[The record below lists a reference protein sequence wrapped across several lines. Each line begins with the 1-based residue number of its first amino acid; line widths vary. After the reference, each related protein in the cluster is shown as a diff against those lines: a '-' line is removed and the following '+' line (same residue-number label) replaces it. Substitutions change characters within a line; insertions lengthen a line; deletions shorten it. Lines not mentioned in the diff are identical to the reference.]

1 MEDENPKKRNIRPT
15 EKSNLP
21 VITLFVLVLLV
32 FAMLYVGYEYVSD
45 DSTNSEELTSSAA
58 ADTTEDKSVSES
70 SDAETESEETVAP
83 VKNTPK
89 ASDEKKKEKEEKK
102 TEKKEEPKKE
112 EKKTEDPQVAASR
125 VGGREITRTA
135 KGGETFSSIASRY
148 NLTTETLK
156 SLNPSITELKS
167 GDKLKIRVKA
177 VHTVGPGDILKV
189 VSGKYSVSKEAIM
202 KANGKTKDLASRG
215 EELVIPFP
223 TRR

>member
-1 MEDENPKKRNIRPT
+1 MNHHKAMEDENPKKRNIRPT

-32 FAMLYVGYEYVSD
+32 LAMLYVGYEYISD
-45 DSTNSEELTSSAA
+45 DATNSEELTSAA
-58 ADTTEDKSVSES
+58 ADTPEEKQVTSDLTEED
-70 SDAETESEETVAP
+70 ESEEAV
-83 VKNTPK
+83 VNVGEKPK
-89 ASDEKKKEKEEKK
+89 ASEKEKKEE
-102 TEKKEEPKKE
+102 TKKEEPKK
-112 EKKTEDPQVAASR
+112 TEDPKAVASKI
-125 VGGREITRTA
+125 GGREITRTV
-135 KGGETFSSIASRY
+135 KSGETFSSLASKY

-156 SLNPSITELKS
+156 ALNPSISELKS

-202 KANGKTKDLASRG
+202 KANGKSKDMASRG

-223 TRR
+223 TKR

>member
-32 FAMLYVGYEYVSD
+32 LAMLYVGYEYISD
-45 DSTNSEELTSSAA
+45 DATNSEELTSAA
-58 ADTTEDKSVSES
+58 ADTPEEKPVTSDLTEED
-70 SDAETESEETVAP
+70 ESEEAV
-83 VKNTPK
+83 VNVDEKPK
-89 ASDEKKKEKEEKK
+89 ASEKEKKEE
-102 TEKKEEPKKE
+102 TKKEEPKK
-112 EKKTEDPQVAASR
+112 TEDPKAVASKI
-125 VGGREITRTA
+125 GGREITRTV
-135 KGGETFSSIASRY
+135 KSGETFSSLASKY

-156 SLNPSITELKS
+156 ALNPSISELKS

-202 KANGKTKDLASRG
+202 KANGKSKDMASRG

-223 TRR
+223 TKR

>member
-32 FAMLYVGYEYVSD
+32 LAMLYVGYEYISD
-45 DSTNSEELTSSAA
+45 DATNSEELTSAA
-58 ADTTEDKSVSES
+58 ADT
-70 SDAETESEETVAP
+70 SEEKP
-83 VKNTPK
+83 V
-89 ASDEKKKEKEEKK
+89 ASDMTDDEEEEDAVVAVEEKPKVLEEKKKEE
-102 TEKKEEPKKE
+102 TKKEEPKKL
-112 EKKTEDPQVAASR
+112 EDPKVVAAKI
-125 VGGREITRTA
+125 GGREITRTV
-135 KGGETFSSIASRY
+135 KSGETFSSLASKY
-148 NLTTETLK
+148 NLATETLK
-156 SLNPSITELKS
+156 SLNPSISELKA

-189 VSGKYSVSKEAIM
+189 VSGKYDVSKEAIM
-202 KANGKTKDLASRG
+202 KANGKSKDVASRG

>member
-32 FAMLYVGYEYVSD
+32 LAMLYVGYEYISD
-45 DSTNSEELTSSAA
+45 DATNSEELTSAA
-58 ADTTEDKSVSES
+58 ADTTEEKPVT
-70 SDAETESEETVAP
+70 SDMTDDEEEEEAVVA
-83 VKNTPK
+83 VEERPK
-89 ASDEKKKEKEEKK
+89 ASEKKEEEKK
-102 TEKKEEPKKE
+102 EETKKEEPKKL
-112 EKKTEDPQVAASR
+112 EDPKVIASKI
-125 VGGREITRTA
+125 GGREITRTV
-135 KGGETFSSIASRY
+135 KSGETFSSLASKY

-156 SLNPSITELKS
+156 SLNPSISELKA

-189 VSGKYSVSKEAIM
+189 VSGKYDVSKEAIM
-202 KANGKTKDLASRG
+202 KANGKSKDMASRG

>member
-32 FAMLYVGYEYVSD
+32 LAMLYVGYEYISD
-45 DSTNSEELTSSAA
+45 DATNSEELTSAA
-58 ADTTEDKSVSES
+58 ADIPEDKPLTTDLTE
-70 SDAETESEETVAP
+70 EEESEDAV
-83 VKNTPK
+83 VKV
-89 ASDEKKKEKEEKK
+89 DEKPKTSETKEKEKEKK
-102 TEKKEEPKKE
+102 QETKKEEPKK
-112 EKKTEDPQVAASR
+112 TEDPKVVASKI
-125 VGGREITRTA
+125 GGREITRTV
-135 KGGETFSSIASRY
+135 KSGETFSSLAGKY

-156 SLNPSITELKS
+156 ALNPSISELKS

>member
-1 MEDENPKKRNIRPT
+1 MEDDSPKKRNIRPT

-32 FAMLYVGYEYVSD
+32 LAMLYVGYEYISD
-45 DSTNSEELTSSAA
+45 GSSNSEELTSSVI
-58 ADTTEDKSVSES
+58 DTTEDKAATEALAEEDAGTQEEIVKES
-70 SDAETESEETVAP
+70 
-83 VKNTPK
+83 PK
-89 ASDEKKKEKEEKK
+89 PAA
-102 TEKKEEPKKE
+102 EKKEEPKKE
-112 EKKTEDPQVAASR
+112 EPKKTEDPKVIASR
-125 VGGREITRTA
+125 VGGKEITRTV
-135 KGGETFSSIASRY
+135 KSGETFSSIASRY

-156 SLNPSITELKS
+156 GLNPSISELKS

-189 VSGKYSVSKEAIM
+189 VSGKYDVSKEAIM
-202 KANGKTKDLASRG
+202 KANGKTKDMASRG

>member
-32 FAMLYVGYEYVSD
+32 LAMLYVGYEYISD
-45 DSTNSEELTSSAA
+45 DATNSEELTSAA
-58 ADTTEDKSVSES
+58 ADTTEEKPVTSDVIEDESEDAVVKVSEKPKTS
-70 SDAETESEETVAP
+70 ET
-83 VKNTPK
+83 
-89 ASDEKKKEKEEKK
+89 KEKEKDKK
-102 TEKKEEPKKE
+102 EEVKKEEPKK
-112 EKKTEDPQVAASR
+112 TEDPKVVASKI
-125 VGGREITRTA
+125 GGREITRTV
-135 KGGETFSSIASRY
+135 KGGETFSSLASKY

-156 SLNPSITELKS
+156 ALNPSISELKS

-202 KANGKTKDLASRG
+202 KANGKSKDLASRG

>member
-32 FAMLYVGYEYVSD
+32 LAMLYVGYEYISD
-45 DSTNSEELTSSAA
+45 DATNSEELTSAA
-58 ADTTEDKSVSES
+58 ADTTEEKPVTSDVTEDESEDAVVKVSEKPKTS
-70 SDAETESEETVAP
+70 ET
-83 VKNTPK
+83 
-89 ASDEKKKEKEEKK
+89 KEKEKDKK
-102 TEKKEEPKKE
+102 EEVKKEEPKK
-112 EKKTEDPQVAASR
+112 TEDPKVVASKI
-125 VGGREITRTA
+125 GGREITRTV
-135 KGGETFSSIASRY
+135 KGGETFSSLASKY
-148 NLTTETLK
+148 NLNTETLK
-156 SLNPSITELKS
+156 ALNPSISELKS

-202 KANGKTKDLASRG
+202 KANGKSKDLASRG

>member
-1 MEDENPKKRNIRPT
+1 MEDDSPKKRNIRPT

-32 FAMLYVGYEYVSD
+32 LAMLYVGYEYISD
-45 DSTNSEELTSSAA
+45 GSSNSEELTSSVL
-58 ADTTEDKSVSES
+58 DTTENKSAAES
-70 SDAETESEETVAP
+70 TTEEDAAEEEDI
-83 VKNTPK
+83 VKETPK
-89 ASDEKKKEKEEKK
+89 PAEKKVEKK
-102 TEKKEEPKKE
+102 EKKEEPKKE
-112 EKKTEDPQVAASR
+112 EPKKTEDPKVIASR
-125 VGGREITRTA
+125 VGGKEITRTV
-135 KGGETFSSIASRY
+135 KSGETFSSLASRY

-156 SLNPSITELKS
+156 GLNPSISELKS

-189 VSGKYSVSKEAIM
+189 VSRKYDVSKEAIM
-202 KANGKTKDLASRG
+202 KANGKTKDMASRG

>member
-1 MEDENPKKRNIRPT
+1 LNHHKAMEDENPKKRNIRPT

-32 FAMLYVGYEYVSD
+32 LAMLYVGYEYISD
-45 DSTNSEELTSSAA
+45 DATNSEELTSAA
-58 ADTTEDKSVSES
+58 ADTPEEKQVTSDLTEED
-70 SDAETESEETVAP
+70 ESEEAV
-83 VKNTPK
+83 VNVGEKPK
-89 ASDEKKKEKEEKK
+89 ASEKEKKEE
-102 TEKKEEPKKE
+102 TKKEEPKK
-112 EKKTEDPQVAASR
+112 TEDPKAVASKI
-125 VGGREITRTA
+125 GGREITRTV
-135 KGGETFSSIASRY
+135 KSGETFSSLASKY

-156 SLNPSITELKS
+156 ALNPSISELKS

-202 KANGKTKDLASRG
+202 KANGKSKDMASRG

-223 TRR
+223 TKR

>member
-32 FAMLYVGYEYVSD
+32 LAMLYVGYEYISD
-45 DSTNSEELTSSAA
+45 DATNSEELTSAA
-58 ADTTEDKSVSES
+58 ADTPEEKQVTSDLTEED
-70 SDAETESEETVAP
+70 ESEEAV
-83 VKNTPK
+83 VNVDEKPK
-89 ASDEKKKEKEEKK
+89 ASEKEKKEE
-102 TEKKEEPKKE
+102 TKKEEPKK
-112 EKKTEDPQVAASR
+112 TEDPKAVASKI
-125 VGGREITRTA
+125 GGREITRTV
-135 KGGETFSSIASRY
+135 KSGETFSSLASKY

-156 SLNPSITELKS
+156 ALNPSISELKS

-202 KANGKTKDLASRG
+202 KANGKSKDMASRG

-223 TRR
+223 TKR

>member
-32 FAMLYVGYEYVSD
+32 LAMLYVGYEYISD
-45 DSTNSEELTSSAA
+45 DATNSEELTSAA
-58 ADTTEDKSVSES
+58 ADTTEEKPVTSDVTEDESEDAVVKVSEKPKTS
-70 SDAETESEETVAP
+70 ET
-83 VKNTPK
+83 
-89 ASDEKKKEKEEKK
+89 KEKEKDKK
-102 TEKKEEPKKE
+102 EEVKKEEPKK
-112 EKKTEDPQVAASR
+112 TEDPKVVASKI
-125 VGGREITRTA
+125 GGREITRTV
-135 KGGETFSSIASRY
+135 KGGETFSSLASKY

-156 SLNPSITELKS
+156 ALNPSISELKS

-202 KANGKTKDLASRG
+202 KANGKSKDLASRG

>member
-32 FAMLYVGYEYVSD
+32 LAMLYVGYEYISD
-45 DSTNSEELTSSAA
+45 DATNSEELTSAA
-58 ADTTEDKSVSES
+58 ADT
-70 SDAETESEETVAP
+70 SEEKP
-83 VKNTPK
+83 V
-89 ASDEKKKEKEEKK
+89 ASDMTDDEEEEDAVVAVEEKPKVLEEKKKEE
-102 TEKKEEPKKE
+102 TKKEEPKKL
-112 EKKTEDPQVAASR
+112 EDPKVVAAKI
-125 VGGREITRTA
+125 GGREITRTV
-135 KGGETFSSIASRY
+135 KSGETFSSLASKY

-156 SLNPSITELKS
+156 SLNPSISELKA

-189 VSGKYSVSKEAIM
+189 VSGKYDVSKEAIM
-202 KANGKTKDLASRG
+202 KANGKSKDVASRG

>member
-1 MEDENPKKRNIRPT
+1 MEDESPKKRNIRPT

-32 FAMLYVGYEYVSD
+32 LAMLYVGYEYISD
-45 DSTNSEELTSSAA
+45 GSSNSEELTSSVV
-58 ADTTEDKSVSES
+58 DTTEDKSV
-70 SDAETESEETVAP
+70 AETTAADDAATEEEI
-83 VKNTPK
+83 VKETPK
-89 ASDEKKKEKEEKK
+89 PAEKKEEKK
-102 TEKKEEPKKE
+102 EKKEEPKKE
-112 EKKTEDPQVAASR
+112 EPKKEEPKKTEDPKVVASR
-125 VGGREITRTA
+125 VGGREITRTV
-135 KGGETFSSIASRY
+135 KSGETFSSLASRY

-156 SLNPSITELKS
+156 GLNPSITELKS

-189 VSGKYSVSKEAIM
+189 VSGKYDVSKEAIM
-202 KANGKTKDLASRG
+202 KANGKTKDMASRG

>member
-32 FAMLYVGYEYVSD
+32 LAMLYVGYEYISD
-45 DSTNSEELTSSAA
+45 DATNSEELTSAA
-58 ADTTEDKSVSES
+58 ADT
-70 SDAETESEETVAP
+70 SEEKPVTSEMTDDEEEEDAVVA
-83 VKNTPK
+83 VEEKPK
-89 ASDEKKKEKEEKK
+89 VLEEKMKEE
-102 TEKKEEPKKE
+102 TKKEEPKKL
-112 EKKTEDPQVAASR
+112 EDPKVVAAKI
-125 VGGREITRTA
+125 GGREITRTV
-135 KGGETFSSIASRY
+135 KSGETFSSLASKY
-148 NLTTETLK
+148 NLTTESLK
-156 SLNPSITELKS
+156 SLNPSISELKA

-189 VSGKYSVSKEAIM
+189 VSGKYDVSKEAIM
-202 KANGKTKDLASRG
+202 KANGKSKDVASRG

>member
-1 MEDENPKKRNIRPT
+1 MEDDSPKKRNIRPT

-32 FAMLYVGYEYVSD
+32 LAMLYVGYEYISD
-45 DSTNSEELTSSAA
+45 GSSNSEELTSSVV
-58 ADTTEDKSVSES
+58 DTTENKSVAES
-70 SDAETESEETVAP
+70 TTEEDAAEEEDI
-83 VKNTPK
+83 VKETPK
-89 ASDEKKKEKEEKK
+89 PAEKKEEKK
-102 TEKKEEPKKE
+102 EKKEEPKKE
-112 EKKTEDPQVAASR
+112 EPKKTEDPKVIASR
-125 VGGREITRTA
+125 VGGKEITRTV
-135 KGGETFSSIASRY
+135 KSGETFSSLASRY

-156 SLNPSITELKS
+156 GLNPSITELKS

-189 VSGKYSVSKEAIM
+189 VSGKYDVSKEAIM
-202 KANGKTKDLASRG
+202 KANGKTKDMASRG

>member
-1 MEDENPKKRNIRPT
+1 MEEENPKKRNIRPT

-32 FAMLYVGYEYVSD
+32 LAMLYVGYEYVSD
-45 DSTNSEELTSSAA
+45 DATNSEELTSTVI
-58 ADTTEDKSVSES
+58 DTTEDKSLGGQ
-70 SDAETESEETVAP
+70 AEEEADVEEPAFKDKTRQP
-83 VKNTPK
+83 E
-89 ASDEKKKEKEEKK
+89 EKKKETDKEK
-102 TEKKEEPKKE
+102 EKKEEPKS
-112 EKKTEDPQVAASR
+112 TEDPKIIASR
-125 VGGREITRTA
+125 VGGKEITRTA
-135 KGGETFSSIASRY
+135 KSGETFSSIASRY

-156 SLNPSITELKS
+156 GLNPSIKELKS

-177 VHTVGPGDILKV
+177 VHTVGAGDILKV

>member
-1 MEDENPKKRNIRPT
+1 MEDDSPKKRNIRPT

-32 FAMLYVGYEYVSD
+32 LAMLYVGYEYISD
-45 DSTNSEELTSSAA
+45 GSSNSEELTSSVV
-58 ADTTEDKSVSES
+58 DTTENK
-70 SDAETESEETVAP
+70 TVAESTTEEDAAEEEDI
-83 VKNTPK
+83 VKETPK
-89 ASDEKKKEKEEKK
+89 PAEKKEEKK
-102 TEKKEEPKKE
+102 EKKEEPKKE
-112 EKKTEDPQVAASR
+112 EPKKTEDPKVIASR
-125 VGGREITRTA
+125 VGGKEITRTV
-135 KGGETFSSIASRY
+135 KSGETFSSLASRY

-156 SLNPSITELKS
+156 GLNPSITELKS

-189 VSGKYSVSKEAIM
+189 VSGKYDVSKEAIM
-202 KANGKTKDLASRG
+202 KANGKTKDMASRG

>member
-1 MEDENPKKRNIRPT
+1 MEDESPKKRNIRPA

-21 VITLFVLVLLV
+21 IITLFVLVLLV
-32 FAMLYVGYEYVSD
+32 LAMLYVGYEYVSD
-45 DSTNSEELTSSAA
+45 DSTNSEELTSTVR
-58 ADTTEDKSVSES
+58 DTTEDKTVTEEPV
-70 SDAETESEETVAP
+70 AEEAESEDP
-83 VKNTPK
+83 VI
-89 ASDEKKKEKEEKK
+89 KEKPKTAEKEK
-102 TEKKEEPKKE
+102 TPEKEKEKKEEPKK
-112 EKKTEDPQVAASR
+112 TEDAKVVASR
-125 VGGREITRTA
+125 IGGKEISRTV

-167 GDKLKIRVKA
+167 GDKIKIRVKA

-189 VSGKYSVSKEAIM
+189 VSGKYDVSKEAIM

-223 TRR
+223 TKR